1 MPIDTTAQPRWRR
14 TGYRFFPYAAELS
27 GTWWVLRL
35 NPGFPE
41 HDMYT
46 LFVDG
51 HAAADLTID
60 PDLNLAADLAPE
72 VATDVVRT
80 VAGYVNYGTERD
92 DACDFCSGDYDGMT
106 RA

>member
-1 MPIDTTAQPRWRR
+1 MQRRHMQWQR
-14 TGYRFFPYAAELS
+14 TGYRFFPYAAEQS
-27 GTWWVLRL
+27 GQWWVLRF

-41 HDMYT
+41 HEMYT

-51 HAAADLTID
+51 HAAGDLTLD
-60 PDLNLAADLAPE
+60 PGPTLAADLTPG

-80 VAGYVNYGTERD
+80 VAGYVNYGSERGSP
-92 DACDFCSGDYDGMT
+92 CDFCSGDYDGMT